1 MGKEMSIPGVMG
13 VMCKSVGLG
22 EHIAHLIPRG
32 WSERTRQ
39 GRVRRGRGHNRKSSI
54 NHVKEVQSPL
64 GKGNC
69 D

>member
-32 WSERTRQ
+32 WSERTR
-39 GRVRRGRGHNRKSSI
+39 
-54 NHVKEVQSPL
+54 
-64 GKGNC
+64 
-69 D
+69 